1 MKNKFILY
9 IMSILFIF
17 IGSILAKEEKVQ
29 FFVKFD
35 IKQNKINEFLPKF
48 TKNAIESRL
57 EQGNITFEMYKNN
70 SSKTKFYELIRWKD
84 NESINIH
91 FTKEYFKDLTSFRE
105 VYSTTS
111 AVILDMIEL
120 KYVMKDLL
128 FMNKEY
134 KNIFL
139 LLNATNLSNIQS
151 DFNSLASNLILND
164 SIVEFSLHQLIQN
177 KMQFFVNIKLKKET
191 KEDEVKTLLDNK
203 FFIKYKPT
211 EVIFANSIVK

>member
-1 MKNKFILY
+1 
-9 IMSILFIF
+9 MSILFIF

-191 KEDEVKTLLDNK
+191 KEMK
-203 FFIKYKPT
+203 
-211 EVIFANSIVK
+211 